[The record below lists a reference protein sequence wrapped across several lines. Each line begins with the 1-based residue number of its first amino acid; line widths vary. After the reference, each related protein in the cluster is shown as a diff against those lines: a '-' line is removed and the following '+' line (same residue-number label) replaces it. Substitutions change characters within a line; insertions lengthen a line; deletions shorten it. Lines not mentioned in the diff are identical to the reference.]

1 MFMDVC
7 IGEWGWLVSN
17 CLGSRIFMRF
27 LSTPISMRFLKRH
40 PQALV
45 TLPTLASPVFIVT
58 WKLHDS
64 GVNFNLLDYRI
75 SPVHPAGDYVKC
87 DAKGRR

>member
-1 MFMDVC
+1 MCMYVC

-58 WKLHDS
+58 WKLQDS

-75 SPVHPAGDYVKC
+75 SPARPAGDYVKC
-87 DAKGRR
+87 DEKGGR